1 MSPEYIIAEVVKVLF
16 SNYHVEAQKFS
27 QHMQL
32 VVA

>member
-1 MSPEYIIAEVVKVLF
+1 MSPEYIIAEVVKVPF